1 MIEYMEILSEDDAW
15 ESHAMCVTCNKKC
28 LTPTGLQTEG
38 TPATPTGFD
47 AKRQLHWYVAGTVCV
62 DVSMMGNRMALLGES
77 SVSLA
82 IFLSLV
88 KRNRPQIVTHECTSF
103 FSQFLFDEFLPE
115 YRVHRL
121 SAPDDLQH
129 SALRAGFQSGTWL
142 VSPHQM
148 GWPCYRPRLFVFSM
162 MKCFGGGRLFNLV
175 QPEFS

>member
-1 MIEYMEILSEDDAW
+1 MTEYMEILSEDDAW
-15 ESHAMCVTCNKKC
+15 KSHAMCVTCNKQC
-28 LTPTGLQTEG
+28 LTPTGLQTH
-38 TPATPTGFD
+38 ATPKGVD
-47 AKRQLHWYVAGTVCV
+47 AKLQLQWYVAGTVCV

-88 KRNRPQIVTHECTSF
+88 KRNRPQVVTHECTSF
-103 FSQFLFDEFLPE
+103 FSQFLFDEFLPQ
-115 YRVHRL
+115 YKVHRL

-148 GWPCYRPRLFVFSM
+148 GWPCYRPRLLVFSM
-162 MKCFGGGRLFNLV
+162 MKCFGDGCSNLV
-175 QPEFS
+175 QHEYS